1 MEFGGFSAGPGTAQR
16 GASEGCVAES
26 LSQAVQ
32 CQNGTQQLM
41 NPIPCRVTAHGK
53 KLHLE
58 QNEVVMYG
66 MTHVV
71 AVDGYLLDTIA
82 I

>member
-1 MEFGGFSAGPGTAQR
+1 
-16 GASEGCVAES
+16 
-26 LSQAVQ
+26 
-32 CQNGTQQLM
+32 M
-41 NPIPCRVTAHGK
+41 NPIPCRVTAHGE
-53 KLHLE
+53 KLHPD

-71 AVDGYLLDTIA
+71 AVDRYLVDAIA